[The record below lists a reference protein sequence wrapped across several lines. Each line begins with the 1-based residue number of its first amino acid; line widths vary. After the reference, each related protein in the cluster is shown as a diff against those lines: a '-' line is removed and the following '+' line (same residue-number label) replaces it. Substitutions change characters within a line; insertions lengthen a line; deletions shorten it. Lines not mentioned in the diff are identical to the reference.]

1 MSVFTNRSITIR
13 SLDEATAIWID
24 NRAQYLRTSPEK
36 VVLNMIRKV
45 IESGRNGM
53 ELPVYHDLD
62 ALAGTWTDRDADDF
76 LRTVSD
82 FDKVDE
88 NLWG

>member
-1 MSVFTNRSITIR
+1 MKSIELCKKGIFSVP
-13 SLDEATAIWID
+13 AIHCRGRIS
-24 NRAQYLRTSPEK
+24 QFVS
-36 VVLNMIRKV
+36 VL
-45 IESGRNGM
+45 SGRNGM

-62 ALAGTWTDRDADDF
+62 ALAGTWTDREADDF
-76 LRTVSD
+76 LRDVSD

>member
-1 MSVFTNRSITIR
+1 
-13 SLDEATAIWID
+13 
-24 NRAQYLRTSPEK
+24 
-36 VVLNMIRKV
+36 
-45 IESGRNGM
+45 M

-62 ALAGTWTDRDADDF
+62 ALAGTWTDREADDF
-76 LRTVSD
+76 LRDVSD